1 MPAVGA
7 AVAGADGAAGAAV
20 AVSGSVAPR
29 STCGTYARQSEM
41 PARILPAILNL
52 TPLDQ
57 SVNPSTVSDPPA
69 PPGQREWT
77 HLWTG
82 SRVSAAGGHTRSV
95 TWRGTMQD
103 RFRGPNSLPRE
114 VYVLGLVALCVAVG
128 FGVLVPV
135 LPVFARSFGVG
146 NFEVGAVISAFA
158 LMRLVS
164 SPFCGRLINAV
175 GERVL
180 MAVGIFIVALS
191 SGLAGIAHSYVQLL
205 VLRGVGGIGSAMFT
219 VSAITLLLTSVDP
232 TLRGRAQG
240 FFQGGFLIGGM
251 TGPAIGG
258 ILSAISL
265 TAPFFFYAI
274 TLAVAG
280 TVGLVLLRTARWAT
294 GSTSDEPP
302 VPLRQVLRDR
312 RYQAAC
318 FTNFAQG
325 WTSFGVRSSLV
336 PVLVV
341 EVLHRPTAW
350 TGIAFAVAAVAQ
362 TIAVGP
368 AGRFV
373 DTVGRRPAMIGGSV
387 LAGVV
392 DRGRAVRAEHL
403 AADRRAVLFG
413 VAAAFLGT
421 APAAS
426 VGDAAGG
433 RGGTAVALFSMCSDI
448 GAIIGPLVAGL
459 LADHLSY
466 PVAFAV
472 GAALMLVAAG
482 LSARMPRVR
491 HLRRG
496 PRREWTMSPQP
507 LS

>member
-1 MPAVGA
+1 M
-7 AVAGADGAAGAAV
+7 
-20 AVSGSVAPR
+20 
-29 STCGTYARQSEM
+29 
-41 PARILPAILNL
+41 
-52 TPLDQ
+52 
-57 SVNPSTVSDPPA
+57 
-69 PPGQREWT
+69 
-77 HLWTG
+77 
-82 SRVSAAGGHTRSV
+82 
-95 TWRGTMQD
+95 
-103 RFRGPNSLPRE
+103 
-114 VYVLGLVALCVAVG
+114 YVLGLIALCVAVG

-164 SPFCGRLINAV
+164 SPFCGRLITAV

-180 MAVGIFIVALS
+180 MATGIFIVAIS
-191 SGLAGIAHSYVQLL
+191 SGLAGVAHSYPQLL

-219 VSAITLLLTSVDP
+219 VSAITLLLTSVEP

-265 TAPFFFYAI
+265 TAPFFFYAA
-274 TLAVAG
+274 TLSVAG
-280 TVGLVLLRTARWAT
+280 TVGLVLLRTRGARPEHLN
-294 GSTSDEPP
+294 EPP
-302 VPLRQVLRDR
+302 VPLREVLRDV
-312 RYQAAC
+312 RYQAAL

-373 DTVGRRPAMIGGSV
+373 DTVGRRPAMIAGGLLGGCSIM
-387 LAGVV
+387 
-392 DRGRAVRAEHL
+392 AVPFAPNIWL
-403 AADRRAVLFG
+403 LMVALCLFG

-448 GAIIGPLVAGL
+448 GAIIGPLVAGY

-472 GAALMLVAAG
+472 GAALMLAASG

-491 HLRRG
+491 IGAPAGSGHE
-496 PRREWTMSPQP
+496 PATAD
-507 LS
+507 